1 MIGLSFSEIIV
12 ILLVILVIV
21 NPKDIPIII
30 KYFKKVRSYFQN
42 FNKEFSSIMNNISS
56 ELDGI
61 KLDNEEEIKQI
72 NFFLKEICDNGGKYE
87 GEYNLEKIKA
97 EYDKILLSKKS

>member
-1 MIGLSFSEIIV
+1 
-12 ILLVILVIV
+12 
-21 NPKDIPIII
+21 
-30 KYFKKVRSYFQN
+30 
-42 FNKEFSSIMNNISS
+42 MNNISS